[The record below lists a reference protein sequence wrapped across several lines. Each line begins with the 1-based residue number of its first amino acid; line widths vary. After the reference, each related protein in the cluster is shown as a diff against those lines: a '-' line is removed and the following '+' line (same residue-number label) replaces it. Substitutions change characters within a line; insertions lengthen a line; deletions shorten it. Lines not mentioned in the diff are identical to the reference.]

1 LTCASSENPAELIA
15 KLRPVIG
22 RGVLRLVP
30 TIGLGLIFAGPLPA
44 GADGAFPDEM
54 SIHFPASAPH
64 RILLATN
71 FGLAVSEDDGATWRY
86 SCEPYVTGSQAYAN
100 LYQVNADGAVLA
112 ISGLLTRS
120 ADVGCTW
127 TAAAGDYV
135 LGTNVTDA
143 FPDPND
149 ASFVLATVNNAAS
162 GSAIL
167 SSHDGGRTFGP
178 PLYAS
183 PDILRGIEIAR
194 SARGL
199 FYATLFHPAAGGDP
213 GRAML
218 LRSTDSGVHW
228 STTVIAAPP
237 GTEPRIA
244 AVDPLDGNIVYLRLL
259 SLSSDGIA
267 ITTDGGATVPPP
279 ALMLPGEF
287 LSSFLRAEDGTLYAG
302 TAAGR
307 LYVRRP
313 GETTFAMRTGPQ
325 LRCLGQRPGT
335 SRIFACGNMF
345 VDSFSVGYSDDG
357 ARTFQPLM
365 KLTQLSGL
373 LTCPSVQNACA
384 AHWAVLQQTLGI
396 GAPGNPDGG
405 GSPPPSNPPANRGES
420 HCSSAGPFSLL
431 LLIASVRKLRR
442 RSTRRQG
449 TSPGPCPSANST
461 KSAPPARA
469 SGGKRRSCA

>member
-1 LTCASSENPAELIA
+1 LTCASSENRPRLIA
-15 KLRPVIG
+15 KLLPV
-22 RGVLRLVP
+22 
-30 TIGLGLIFAGPLPA
+30 IGLGLLLAAPLPA
-44 GADGAFPDEM
+44 RADGAFPDEM

-64 RILLATN
+64 GILLATN
-71 FGLAVSEDDGATWRY
+71 FGLAISEDDGATWRY

-100 LYQVNADGAVLA
+100 LYQVAADGAVLA

-135 LGTNVTDA
+135 LGTIFTDA

-149 ASFVLATVNNAAS
+149 ASFVLATVNNTAG
-162 GSAIL
+162 GSSIH

-178 PLYAS
+178 PLYTS
-183 PDILRGIEIAR
+183 PDILKGIEISR
-194 SARGL
+194 SARGV

-218 LRSTDSGVHW
+218 LRSTDSGAHW

-244 AVDPLDGNIVYLRLL
+244 AVDPVDSNVVYLRLL
-259 SLSSDGIA
+259 SLSSDAIA
-267 ITTDGGATVPPP
+267 ITTDGGATIPPP

-287 LSSFLRAEDGTLYAG
+287 LSSFLRADDGSLYAG
-302 TAAGR
+302 TAGGR

-313 GETTFAMRTGPQ
+313 GETSFATRAGPR

-335 SRIFACGNMF
+335 SRIFACGDMF
-345 VDSFSVGYSDDG
+345 TDSFSVGYSDDG
-357 ARTFQPLM
+357 GRTFQPLM

-396 GAPGNPDGG
+396 GAPVNPDGG
-405 GSPPPSNPPANRGES
+405 SSPPPANPPGNNAGS
-420 HCSSAGPFSLL
+420 HCSSVGPVSLL
-431 LLIASVRKLRR
+431 LLMAFVRKLRR
-442 RSTRRQG
+442 RSASDNGHCEARSRAAVRR
-449 TSPGPCPSANST
+449 
-461 KSAPPARA
+461 R
-469 SGGKRRSCA
+469 